1 MSNAPY
7 SAVFSPINPSF
18 IDFPLTS
25 FLTSSGTAPTASA
38 GYCLYQ
44 KQGNLVIVQFQ
55 YTFATVGTGNYR
67 LNLPV
72 QISTTYT
79 KPQGFFNVRYAVSG
93 TGQVHLGYYNDN
105 SSTTINMVA
114 QATFGGIP
122 TAFTSAHPNA
132 GLAAGDVVSGEIRY
146 VTV

>member
-7 SAVFSPINPSF
+7 STVYSPLNPSF
-18 IDFPLTS
+18 INFSLTD
-25 FLTSSGTAPTASA
+25 FLTSSGTAPTAT

-44 KQGNLVIVQFQ
+44 KQGNLIIVQFQ
-55 YTFATVGTGNYR
+55 YTFVTVGTGNYR

-72 QISTTYT
+72 QLSTQYP
-79 KPQGFFNVRYAVSG
+79 KPQGFFNVRYASA
-93 TGQVHLGYYNDN
+93 TGKVHLGYFNDN
-105 SSTTINMVA
+105 SGTSTINMVA
-114 QATFGGIP
+114 QATFGSAP
-122 TAFTSAHPNA
+122 TAFTSAHPDT